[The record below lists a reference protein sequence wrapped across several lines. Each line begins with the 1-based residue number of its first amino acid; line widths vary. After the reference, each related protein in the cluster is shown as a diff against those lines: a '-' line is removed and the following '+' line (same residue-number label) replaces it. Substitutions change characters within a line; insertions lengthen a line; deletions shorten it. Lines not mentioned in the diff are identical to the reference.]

1 MGWNF
6 IFSKIRDDTQNGS
19 TVETVAAEA
28 GKDKNN
34 KEGQVL
40 ILFMKTEPLSLF
52 IDCDFP
58 EMEKRGMGGLFQ
70 INPVTKTGQRLYMV
84 NFL

>member
-6 IFSKIRDDTQNGS
+6 TFSNIRDDTQNGS

-40 ILFMKTEPLSLF
+40 ILFMKTTKVQKVLQRGYKLARTLLDQS
-52 IDCDFP
+52 DFSNLHNSQ
-58 EMEKRGMGGLFQ
+58 M
-70 INPVTKTGQRLYMV
+70 
-84 NFL
+84 